1 MFYKHFLGSIATLL
15 PCFFPPDVPAER
27 PKVAKDEVKRPV
39 RPPARR
45 VGLLVAVILWS

>member
-1 MFYKHFLGSIATLL
+1 ML
-15 PCFFPPDVPAER
+15 PCYLVPAER